1 MTDCVVSQHGSVIV
15 ATVLWLVGE
24 ERHSATDVWTRSDGA
39 APRSSINRGT
49 IEDPKQ
55 MTDVPD
61 PTAAVI
67 PKAVLAS
74 LDQVYAL
81 LATLPE
87 PHSII
92 KEDVEAILAQ
102 ILARV
107 ERWKR

>member
-1 MTDCVVSQHGSVIV
+1 
-15 ATVLWLVGE
+15 
-24 ERHSATDVWTRSDGA
+24 
-39 APRSSINRGT
+39 
-49 IEDPKQ
+49 

-61 PTAAVI
+61 ANGAVI

-81 LATLPE
+81 LATIPE
-87 PHSII
+87 PYTMI

-107 ERWKR
+107 ETWKR